1 MHAFFEAIPDSA
13 QGLAQCAPLPD
24 LQVVSA
30 SGADAITFLHGQLTQ
45 DLTGLDSARA
55 SLAGYCTA
63 KGRLL
68 ATMVMWR
75 EPEGTDGPVVAPVV
89 APAAPSGAAADA
101 RPGAAAVP
109 PPAVFH
115 ALVRADVAPSL
126 VKRLTMFVLRAKAKL
141 AITPLRVAAVW
152 GAKDIEAL
160 GRAAGGD
167 LPRTAWQRA
176 SLPSG
181 TWIAAPRAAETDGAR
196 WWWIASDA
204 QLDGLASSDGAL
216 LNSLTLGDPA
226 HWRAGDLAAGVPWV
240 GAQTQDMFIPQTVN
254 LDLVGGVSFTKGCY
268 PGQEVVARSHY
279 RGTVKRRMAH
289 GVIAGVAAADVAPG
303 TDVYDPAQ
311 PNEPCGRVVDAAG
324 APDAAILFE
333 TALSSLESGGLR
345 LGSVDGAAIEVR
357 PLPYALT

>member
-13 QGLAQCAPLPD
+13 QGLAHCAPLPD

-30 SGADAITFLHGQLTQ
+30 SGADAIAFLHGQLTQ

-55 SLAGYCTA
+55 ALAGYCTA

-75 EPEGTDGPVVAPVV
+75 EAEHAGVH
-89 APAAPSGAAADA
+89 AAA
-101 RPGAAAVP
+101 PGAAAQAAGTAGATDAAVVP

-115 ALVRADVAPSL
+115 ALVRADVAPAV
-126 VKRLTMFVLRAKAKL
+126 VKRLGMFVLRAKAKL
-141 AITPLRVAAVW
+141 ALSPLRVAAVW
-152 GAKDIEAL
+152 GARDIEAL
-160 GRAAGGD
+160 GRAAGGE

-176 SLPSG
+176 DLPSG
-181 TWIAAPRAAETDGAR
+181 TWIAAPGAGATAGAR

-204 QLDGLASSDGAL
+204 QLDRLESPDNAL
-216 LNSLTLGDPA
+216 LNSLTLGDA
-226 HWRAGDLAAGVPWV
+226 DHWRADDLAAGVPWI

-279 RGTVKRRMAH
+279 RGTVKRRMAY
-289 GVIAGVAAADVAPG
+289 GVVAGIAAADVAPG
-303 TDVYDPAQ
+303 TDVYDAAQ

-324 APDAAILFE
+324 APDAAVLFE
-333 TALSSLESGGLR
+333 TTLSALEGGGLR
-345 LGSVDGAAIEVR
+345 LGAIDGAAIDVR
-357 PLPYALT
+357 PLPYALA